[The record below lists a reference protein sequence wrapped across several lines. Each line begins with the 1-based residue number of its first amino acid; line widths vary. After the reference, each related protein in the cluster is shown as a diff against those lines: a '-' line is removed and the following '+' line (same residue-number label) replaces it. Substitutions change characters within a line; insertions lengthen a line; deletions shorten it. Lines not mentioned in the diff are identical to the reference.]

1 MGPLTALIGTCPTGM
16 DAMVILAAEMG
27 PNVPLVA
34 AMHSARVIMVMV
46 VVPLLVRR
54 TTGRGKKAPL

>member
-1 MGPLTALIGTCPTGM
+1 
-16 DAMVILAAEMG
+16 MVILAAEMG
-27 PNVPLVA
+27 TNVPLVA

-54 TTGRGKKAPL
+54 TTGRGKRFRS